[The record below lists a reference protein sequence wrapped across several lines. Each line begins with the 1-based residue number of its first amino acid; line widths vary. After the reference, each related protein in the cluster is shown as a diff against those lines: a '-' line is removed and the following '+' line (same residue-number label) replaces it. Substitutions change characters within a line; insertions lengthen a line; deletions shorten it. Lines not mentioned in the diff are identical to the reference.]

1 LRAMLLAA
9 GLGTRLR
16 PLTYEV
22 AKSMIPV
29 LNKPSIFYSLN
40 SLKKSTGVNQV
51 IINLYHQKSQIKNY
65 VKNGEEFN
73 IEVLYSE
80 EDHLLGTAGGLK
92 KVETYFKDTF
102 LVLSADG
109 ITNFELDRAVQFH
122 KQKAALAT
130 IVLKKIE
137 ERFRYGVVLRNREG
151 QITQFVE
158 KPSWREAFS
167 DEVNTGIYVF
177 EPEIFS
183 YIPFNRVYDFGHQV
197 LPSLIQKKE
206 KVYGY
211 LMQSYWIDMGN
222 LEDYKKAQRD
232 ILEEETGI
240 KIPGKQIKK
249 GIWIGENSEIS
260 KLANLEPP
268 VVIGDNCR
276 IEAKAEI
283 GKYTILGHRV
293 VIKKEA
299 HLERCILWNNVL
311 IEEKAYL
318 DDCILTHFSHIPAG
332 FSMTGG
338 IITGRIKK

>member
-1 LRAMLLAA
+1 MLLAA

-16 PLTYEV
+16 PLTYEI

-40 SLKKSTGVNQV
+40 SLKKSSINQV

-65 VKNGEEFN
+65 VKDGEEFN

-80 EDHLLGTAGGLK
+80 EDRLLGTAGGLK

-109 ITNFELDRAVQFH
+109 ITNFDLDRAIQFH
-122 KQKAALAT
+122 KQKKALAT
-130 IVLKKIE
+130 IVLKKVE
-137 ERFRYGVVLRNREG
+137 ERFRYGIVLRNKEG

-158 KPSWREAFS
+158 KPSWKEAFS

-183 YIPFNRVYDFGHQV
+183 YIPSNRVYDFGHQV

-206 KVYGY
+206 KVCGY
-211 LMQSYWIDMGN
+211 LMQNYWIDMGN
-222 LEDYKKAQRD
+222 LDDYKKAQRD
-232 ILEEETGI
+232 ILGKETGI
-240 KIPGKQIKK
+240 EIPGKQIKK
-249 GIWIGENSEIS
+249 GIWVGENSEIS
-260 KLANLEPP
+260 KLAILEPP
-268 VVIGDNCR
+268 VIVGDNCR
-276 IEAKAEI
+276 VEAKARI

-293 VIKKEA
+293 VVKKGA
-299 HLERCILWNNVL
+299 CLEKCILWNNIL
-311 IEEKAYL
+311 IEEKAHL
-318 DDCILTHFSHIPAG
+318 DDCILTHFCRIPPG

-338 IITGRIKK
+338 IVTDRIRK